1 MEDDNLLPFRL
12 RSLRSRKRIIKK
24 DLEKQIR
31 KKHVRSEKLWHLK
44 RNISLVPLDKPYQKG
59 FVRFFAVRED
69 IKAGADREFFETIL
83 EKINTRMYSEN
94 RKFTKKKK
102 RRGRK
107 IQVERIQHLERLS
120 LTKWLDPK
128 TGITDREKQYF
139 MKKEEYDPYRKRYNT
154 VYEFTEPWRFVLKVI
169 PYMITHYKPLDSGLE
184 KEYDALYAYL
194 DRHEIA
200 GLVIKK
206 IYGGSRKWNDGKQ
219 ETHLMTSKKYFTC
232 KMSATEIA
240 ENLEDGNV
248 RNYLNLHLW
257 EI

>member
-1 MEDDNLLPFRL
+1 M
-12 RSLRSRKRIIKK
+12 KT
-24 DLEKQIR
+24 
-31 KKHVRSEKLWHLK
+31 
-44 RNISLVPLDKPYQKG
+44 DK
-59 FVRFFAVRED
+59 
-69 IKAGADREFFETIL
+69 DRELFEAIL
-83 EKINTRMYSEN
+83 EKINTRMYSGN

-169 PYMITHYKPLDSGLE
+169 PYMITHYKPLDSGLG
-184 KEYDALYAYL
+184 KEYNALYAYL

-206 IYGGSRKWNDGKQ
+206 IYGGSRRWKDGKQ
-219 ETHLMTSKKYFTC
+219 ETHLMASKKYFTC

-240 ENLEDGNV
+240 ENLDDGNV
-248 RNYLNLHLW
+248 RNYVNKQQW

>member
-1 MEDDNLLPFRL
+1 MEDDKLLPFRL

-31 KKHVRSEKLWHLK
+31 KKHVRSEKLWHLR
-44 RNISLVPLDKPYQKG
+44 RNIPLVPLDKPFQKG
-59 FVRFFAVRED
+59 FVRFFVVRED
-69 IKAGADREFFETIL
+69 IKASSDRELFEAIL

-107 IQVERIQHLERLS
+107 IQVERIQHLGRLS
-120 LTKWLDPK
+120 LTQWLDPK
-128 TGITDREKQYF
+128 TGITDRERTYF
-139 MKKEEYDPYRKRYNT
+139 MKKEEYDPYRKRYNI
-154 VYEFTEPWRFVLKVI
+154 VYECTEPWRFVLKVI

-184 KEYDALYAYL
+184 EEYNALHDYL
-194 DRHEIA
+194 DRHKIA

-206 IYGGSRKWNDGKQ
+206 IHGGSRKWKDGNH
-219 ETHLMTSKKYFTC
+219 ETHLMKSKKYCTC
-232 KMSATEIA
+232 KMSAMEIA
-240 ENLEDGNV
+240 ENLDDGNV
-248 RNYLNLHLW
+248 RNYVNQQQW